1 MSKKSLRKIWQNYES
16 QWIKNHPRI
25 RRIRDCWI
33 WFEFHFARGKNFW
46 NTVIDY
52 IKTVALVIIAA
63 GIYKPLSF
71 ILEPAFLWTFVIGM
85 IVFFVVW
92 SQVLDLLKYQ
102 EAKTSFDNKRTWF
115 VREYILPLKRQ
126 LNKIE
131 KDLAAIKK
139 DLELVRLWL

>member
-1 MSKKSLRKIWQNYES
+1 MTLRDKWQNYES
-16 QWIKNHPRI
+16 SWIKKHSKVRKL
-25 RRIRDCWI
+25 RDCWI

-115 VREYILPLKRQ
+115 VREFILPIKRQ
-126 LNKIE
+126 LDKIE
-131 KDLAAIKK
+131 KELDVIKAK
-139 DLELVRLWL
+139 IEWK